1 MHTAHLYI
9 EYLFVLLLRCY
20 FELSFNHRDDLSSPA
35 AQKGCRALLLLAIA
49 PPKTSYKDGM
59 AALAADTCLL
69 IFYCLSGNKK
79 SSLANETALK
89 GCRRWESNPYARWT
103 HAPETCASTNSAT
116 SAKVDNITRAGYRR
130 RESNPHDIA
139 ITGFWVQRVYQF
151 RHFGWRFN
159 RYQIALAISAVQI

>member
-1 MHTAHLYI
+1 MHTANLYI

-35 AQKGCRALLLLAIA
+35 AFLGCRALLFLAIA
-49 PPKTSYKDGM
+49 TPKTSYKHVM
-59 AALAADTCLL
+59 AALVADTCLL
-69 IFYCLSGNKK
+69 VFYCLRENKK
-79 SSLANETALK
+79 SSLANEAALE

-116 SAKVDNITRAGYRR
+116 SAKVGNITRAGYRR

-139 ITGFWVQRVYQF
+139 ITGF
-151 RHFGWRFN
+151 
-159 RYQIALAISAVQI
+159 